1 MRKHPSS
8 ALAGNN
14 SWDGDVN
21 VGDGRNLAWDVVVV
35 VAAAVAAVAVAVVAA
50 VVGLTGDHFLQA
62 PS

>member
-1 MRKHPSS
+1 M
-8 ALAGNN
+8 
-14 SWDGDVN
+14 N

-35 VAAAVAAVAVAVVAA
+35 VAAVAVAVVAA